1 MDISIIIVNY
11 KVKYF
16 LKQALLSVDKALK
29 GIEGEV
35 FVVDNHSDDGSC
47 AMVKKQFPSVILMA
61 NKENV
66 GFAKANNQAM
76 RVAKGK
82 YILLLNPDTVLEE
95 DTLRR
100 CIDFMEKTPD
110 CGGLGVKMIDGSGQF
125 LPESKR
131 GFPSPAASFY
141 KLSGISSFFPK
152 SKFFNSY
159 YLGHLSE
166 NENQE
171 VDVLAGAFMMMRK
184 DVLDKVG
191 LLDESYFMYGEDID
205 LSYRIQKGGYKNYYL
220 AETRIIHY
228 KGESTKRNSLKY
240 VRIFYKAMIIFAK
253 KHFAGRKASVFIFLL
268 NIAIYL
274 KAGITLAKNT
284 VRRFFFPVV
293 DALLFYLAIYLS
305 KDFWASY
312 YFHEANYYPATF
324 MKINA
329 PLYVLIWILSIFFNG
344 GYDKPF
350 NLRWL
355 FRGILLG
362 SLGIAAI
369 YGFLDLEYRTSRA
382 IILIGTLFVLG
393 FAFLF
398 RMMVHYFR
406 FKHFS
411 VGKSQPKNLVFV
423 GSLVE
428 AERAQNLMLRTG
440 NEKNFIGTVAPDK
453 HFDSELY
460 LSGMDDLDN
469 IARIY
474 KVEEIVFC
482 SKDVKSSEIIH
493 WMGLMGA
500 HINYKIL
507 PEDSMSIIGS
517 SSKNSQGEIYIEE
530 VQFAI
535 ASNTNRRNKRLLDIL
550 MAMVLLVF
558 SPFLIWFVKQKRG
571 LIQNIFAVMVAQKT
585 WVGYFDIDSKMNY
598 PKVLKGILAPIAIN
612 KSSAQLDTPTMNRL
626 NLLYAKNYSVWVDLE
641 LIWANFSKL
650 GA

>member
-35 FVVDNHSDDGSC
+35 FVVDNNSDDGSC
-47 AMVKKQFPSVILMA
+47 EMVKEQFPSVILMA

-66 GFAKANNQAM
+66 GFAKANNQAI

-95 DTLRR
+95 DTLKH
-100 CIDFMEKTPD
+100 CIDFMEKTPA

-184 DVLDKVG
+184 DVLEKVG

-228 KGESTKRNSLKY
+228 KGESTKRNSIKY

-253 KHFAGRKASVFIFLL
+253 KHFAGRKASLFIFLL

-274 KAGITLAKNT
+274 KAGITLVKNT

-312 YFHEANYYPATF
+312 YFHDASYYPASF

-355 FRGILLG
+355 FRGILFG
-362 SLGIAAI
+362 SLGIAAV

-382 IILIGTLFVLG
+382 IILIGTLFVLTV
-393 FAFLF
+393 AFLF
-398 RMMVHYFR
+398 RMLVHYFR

-411 VGKSQPKNLVFV
+411 VGKSQPNKLIFV
-423 GSLVE
+423 GSLEE

-440 NEKNFIGTVAPDK
+440 NEKNYIGTVAPGKD
-453 HFDSELY
+453 FDTELY
-460 LSGMDDLDN
+460 LSGIDDLDN

-482 SKDVKSSEIIH
+482 SKDVKSSQIIH
-493 WMGLMGA
+493 WMGRMGA
-500 HINYKIL
+500 NVHYKIL

-535 ASNTNRRNKRLLDIL
+535 ASSTNRRNKRLLDIL
-550 MAMVLLVF
+550 VAFVLLVF
-558 SPFLIWFVKQKRG
+558 SPVLIWFVKNKVG
-571 LIQNIFAVMVAQKT
+571 LIQNIFDVILAKKT
-585 WVGYFDIDSKMNY
+585 WVGYFDIDSKMSY
-598 PKVLKGILAPIAIN
+598 PKVAKGVLAPITIN
-612 KSSAQLDTPTMNRL
+612 KTVQLDNPTMNRL
-626 NLLYAKNYSVWVDLE
+626 NLLYAKNYSIWLDLE
-641 LIWANFSKL
+641 LIWANFGQL

>member
-16 LKQALLSVDKALK
+16 LKQALLSVEKALK

-35 FVVDNHSDDGSC
+35 FVVDNNSEDGSVE
-47 AMVKKQFPSVILMA
+47 MVERNFSDVILMA
-61 NKENV
+61 NKDNV

-76 RVAKGK
+76 RRAKGR
-82 YILLLNPDTVLEE
+82 YVLLLNPDTVLEE
-95 DTLRR
+95 DTLKR
-100 CIDFMEKTPD
+100 CIDFMDVTPD

-141 KLSGISSFFPK
+141 KLSGISSFFSK
-152 SKFFNSY
+152 SKYFNSY

-166 NENQE
+166 DENQE
-171 VDVLAGAFMMMRK
+171 VDVLAGAYMMMRK
-184 DVLDKVG
+184 TVLDQVG

-228 KGESTKRNSLKY
+228 KGESTKRNSIKY

-253 KHFAGRKASVFIFLL
+253 KHFAGNKASLFIFLL

-274 KAGITLAKNT
+274 KAGITLVKNA
-284 VRRFFFPVV
+284 VKRFFFPAI
-293 DALLFYLAIYLS
+293 DAVLFYGAIHLA

-312 YFHEANYYPATF
+312 YFHDINYYPVSF

-329 PLYVLIWILSIFFNG
+329 PLYVLIWIFSIFFNG

-355 FRGILLG
+355 FRGVLFG

-369 YGFLDLEYRTSRA
+369 YGFMDLEYRTSRA
-382 IILIGTLFVLG
+382 IILIGTLLVMMFS
-393 FAFLF
+393 FLF
-398 RMMVHYFR
+398 RMLVHYFR
-406 FKHFS
+406 FKHFAI
-411 VGKSQPKNLVFV
+411 GKNQPNKLIFV
-423 GSLVE
+423 GSMEE

-440 NEKNFIGTVAPDK
+440 NEKNYIGTVAASMN
-453 HFDSELY
+453 FDSELY
-460 LSGMDDLDN
+460 LSGIEDLDK

-474 KVEEIVFC
+474 KADEIVFC
-482 SKDVKSSEIIH
+482 SKDVKSSVIIK
-493 WMGLMGA
+493 WMGRLGQSV
-500 HINYKIL
+500 NYKIL

-535 ASNTNRRNKRLLDIL
+535 ASSTNRRNKRLLDMLI
-550 MAMVLLVF
+550 AFLLVVF
-558 SPFLIWFVKQKRG
+558 SPVVIWFVSKKSG
-571 LIQNIFAVMVAQKT
+571 LLQNILDVLLARKT

-598 PKVLKGILAPIAIN
+598 PKVTKAILTPITVSRVAN
-612 KSSAQLDTPTMNRL
+612 LDKPTMNRL
-626 NLLYAKNYSVWVDLE
+626 NFLYAKNYSIWMDLE
-641 LIWANFSKL
+641 LIWNNFSKL

>member
-1 MDISIIIVNY
+1 MDISIVIVNY

-16 LKQALLSVDKALK
+16 LKQALLSVEKALN

-35 FVVDNHSDDGSC
+35 FVVDNNSDDGSC
-47 AMVKKQFPSVILMA
+47 EMVLQNFPDVILMG
-61 NKENV
+61 NKDNV

-76 RVAKGK
+76 RVAKGR
-82 YILLLNPDTVLEE
+82 YVLLLNPDTVLEE
-95 DTLRR
+95 DTLKR
-100 CIDFMEKTPD
+100 CIQFMDKKPE

-131 GFPSPAASFY
+131 GFPSPTASFY

-166 NENQE
+166 NENHE

-184 DVLDKVG
+184 EVLDKVG

-205 LSYRIQKGGYKNYYL
+205 LSYRIQQGGYKNYYL

-228 KGESTKRNSLKY
+228 KGESTKRNSIKY

-253 KHFAGRKASVFIFLL
+253 KHFAGRKASLFIFLL

-274 KAGITLAKNT
+274 KAGITLAKNA

-293 DALLFYLAIYLS
+293 DAFLFYLAIYLA
-305 KDFWASY
+305 KTFWASY
-312 YFHEANYYPATF
+312 YFHDASYYPASF

-329 PLYVLIWILSIFFNG
+329 PLYVVIWILSIFFNG

-355 FRGILLG
+355 FRGILFG
-362 SLGIAAI
+362 SLGIAAV

-382 IILIGTLFVLG
+382 IILLGTLLVLA

-398 RMMVHYFR
+398 RMLVHYFR
-406 FKHFS
+406 FKHFA
-411 VGKSQPKNLVFV
+411 VGKSQPKKLIFV
-423 GSLVE
+423 GSLE
-428 AERAQNLMLRTG
+428 ESERAQNLMLRTG
-440 NEKNFIGTVAPDK
+440 NEKNYIGTVAPDK
-453 HFDSELY
+453 NYDSDLY
-460 LSGMDDLDN
+460 LSGIDDLDK
-469 IARIY
+469 IVRIY

-493 WMGLMGA
+493 WMGLLGQN
-500 HINYKIL
+500 INYKIL
-507 PEDSMSIIGS
+507 PVDSMSIIGS

-535 ASNTNRRNKRLLDIL
+535 ASSTNSRNKRILDIL
-550 MAMVLLVF
+550 VALLLFVF
-558 SPFLIWFVKQKRG
+558 SPILVWFVKNKSG
-571 LIQNIFAVMVAQKT
+571 LFQNIFEVLLAKKT

-598 PKVLKGILAPIAIN
+598 PSIPKGILVPIAIG
-612 KSSAQLDTPTMNRL
+612 KVAQLDIPTMNRL
-626 NLLYAKNYSVWVDLE
+626 NFLYAKNYTVWLDVE
-641 LIWANFSKL
+641 LIWTNFSDL
-650 GA
+650 GD